1 MCVCFQV
8 IRGLK
13 KALLN
18 RCQYRIKLGD
28 SGDYDSILASF
39 RKLRDSI
46 KPQKII
52 PCVRPFAKRLKNLLS
67 GFYSRMEAHAV
78 QRHPGVARM
87 VFANISG
94 QADETIYRRLE
105 KQCRDYEVKEAAPRA
120 SSDFKSKG
128 FKAGLGEVRSSLYK
142 GKGSG
147 STPFAPKKDFSRIQ
161 CFNCLLFGHYK
172 DHCPS
177 PQVAAA
183 DTSK

>member
-1 MCVCFQV
+1 
-8 IRGLK
+8 
-13 KALLN
+13 
-18 RCQYRIKLGD
+18 
-28 SGDYDSILASF
+28 
-39 RKLRDSI
+39 
-46 KPQKII
+46 
-52 PCVRPFAKRLKNLLS
+52 
-67 GFYSRMEAHAV
+67 
-78 QRHPGVARM
+78 M
-87 VFANISG
+87 VLANISG

-172 DHCPS
+172 DHFPVRRLRLLIRLS
-177 PQVAAA
+177 EYLNR
-183 DTSK
+183 TYFIFFSMFLSILFIKFISFSKV